1 METIFR
7 VTAQIVEAEGDA
19 ALSTNKVAQ
28 KAGFSIGTLYQHFP
42 TIEAILLAM
51 ANRERRRV
59 MDQLEALL
67 GQAELTRP
75 EVIAQARR

>member
-1 METIFR
+1 M
-7 VTAQIVEAEGDA
+7 EAEGDA

-28 KAGFSIGTLYQHFP
+28 KAGFSIGTLYQYFP
-42 TIEAILLAM
+42 SLEAILLAM
-51 ANRERRRV
+51 VNRKRRRV
-59 MDQLEALL
+59 MDPLEALL

>member
-1 METIFR
+1 M
-7 VTAQIVEAEGDA
+7 EAEGDA